1 MITYEDLLEAR
12 ASGESAVMQLV
23 EAAVRWW
30 RGTEAF
36 QVAADAVLYDRH
48 RNPTIERYQKYL
60 YTVSGQKVPDFVS
73 ANWKTKNGMFP
84 YFVLQESTHLLGNG
98 VTFQEDGTKDHFG
111 NSFDGDLLRAAHDA
125 LVCGEVYVFFDR
137 DHITHYTPV
146 EFVPIRSEVT
156 GALMAGV
163 RWWRIDEDK
172 PLRYTLLEVDGY
184 TEYIR
189 RADEE
194 VRIYAEKR
202 PYKLNYIR
210 TEADGVAITGGENY
224 PGFPVVPLRAN
235 RYGQSRLV
243 GLREKLDCYDFIE
256 SGFAN
261 DVDEAS
267 VLYWT
272 ITNAGGM
279 NTEDLVR
286 FIERMKTTH
295 AATIDEDVKLES
307 HAVEPKH
314 EAREAALARL
324 ETGLYRDAM
333 ALDVR
338 QMQSGAVT
346 ATQIKAAYEPLTNL
360 CDEFEAEV
368 TLCIQ
373 GLLALAGVQ
382 DEPSY
387 MRSKIINQA
396 EETQMVLQAAM
407 YLDVETILRKLPWLT
422 PDDVEAVLSRTDEA
436 AFARFHSQSSNNTAV
451 VQNGAQGNT
460 SGLEGDEQ

>member
-1 MITYEDLLEAR
+1 
-12 ASGESAVMQLV
+12 
-23 EAAVRWW
+23 
-30 RGTEAF
+30 
-36 QVAADAVLYDRH
+36 
-48 RNPTIERYQKYL
+48 
-60 YTVSGQKVPDFVS
+60 
-73 ANWKTKNGMFP
+73 
-84 YFVLQESTHLLGNG
+84 
-98 VTFQEDGTKDHFG
+98 
-111 NSFDGDLLRAAHDA
+111 
-125 LVCGEVYVFFDR
+125 
-137 DHITHYTPV
+137 
-146 EFVPIRSEVT
+146 
-156 GALMAGV
+156 
-163 RWWRIDEDK
+163 
-172 PLRYTLLEVDGY
+172 
-184 TEYIR
+184 
-189 RADEE
+189 
-194 VRIYAEKR
+194 
-202 PYKLNYIR
+202 
-210 TEADGVAITGGENY
+210 
-224 PGFPVVPLRAN
+224 
-235 RYGQSRLV
+235 
-243 GLREKLDCYDFIE
+243 
-256 SGFAN
+256 
-261 DVDEAS
+261 

-279 NTEDLVR
+279 NTEDLIR
-286 FIERMKTTH
+286 FIERIKTAH

-436 AFARFHSQSSNNTAV
+436 AFARFHSRSSNNTAGE
-451 VQNGAQGNT
+451 QNGVQGNT
-460 SGLEGDEQ
+460 NGLEGNEQ